1 MKQPSLMKKTEKS
14 IALKRQKREA
24 EQINKL
30 FIGVLNFETT
40 EESLRNCYQQ
50 WGELRACVVLRDP
63 SSQRGRQCGFVAFS
77 SMTEVD
83 EMSTGPHSIDGR
95 VLKPKHV
102 SQEQHLDSGVSFG
115 H

>member
-1 MKQPSLMKKTEKS
+1 MEKTEKS

-24 EQINKL
+24 EQTNKL
-30 FIGVLNFETT
+30 FIGVLNFETA

-50 WGELRACVVLRDP
+50 REELRDCVVLRDP
-63 SSQRGRQCGFVAFS
+63 SSQRSRRCGFVTFS

-83 EMSTGPHSIDGR
+83 EMPTGPHSIDGI
-95 VLKPKHV
+95 VLEPKHV
-102 SQEQHLDSGVSFG
+102 SQKQHLDNGVFFG

>member
-1 MKQPSLMKKTEKS
+1 MESKIEQSFQTVTSWRKKKEH
-14 IALKRQKREA
+14 
-24 EQINKL
+24 EQYRKL
-30 FIGVLNFETT
+30 FIGGLSSETT

-83 EMSTGPHSIDGR
+83 EMSTRPHSIDGR